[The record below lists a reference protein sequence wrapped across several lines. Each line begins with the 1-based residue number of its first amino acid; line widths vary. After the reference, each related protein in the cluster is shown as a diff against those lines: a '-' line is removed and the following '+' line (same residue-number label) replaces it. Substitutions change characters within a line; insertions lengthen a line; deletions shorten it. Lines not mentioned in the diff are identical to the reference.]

1 MSGQELIDM
10 YMDLFGVEPPILT
23 TVSTENETYKE
34 MIGYCNIMGTPLTN
48 EIVEK
53 FFGNKY
59 DVINPEKN
67 SFSQFKKIK

>member
-34 MIGYCNIMGTPLTN
+34 MIGYCNVMGTPVTN
-48 EIVEK
+48 EIVVK

-59 DVINPEKN
+59 DVISPKKGN
-67 SFSQFKKIK
+67 FSQFKK